1 MIKEYKKNE
10 TQYIKKCKY
19 CKSKFLYENEDYY
32 SDYNYGRKNIKCPYC
47 REVNKVRFKTIFK
60 DDEQI
65 KDDIRKEYNEL
76 KTRFDNS
83 NDRWFKE
90 NQKLFDEK
98 KKMESEYK
106 EKLEKK
112 ELKENKIKKYINNYM
127 SSDKK
132 SNIAIKHLKVILELL
147 EEIE

>member
-32 SDYNYGRKNIKCPYC
+32 SDYSYGKRKIKCPYC
-47 REVNKVRFKTIFK
+47 REVNKIIFK
-60 DDEQI
+60 ITYKNEEQI
-65 KDDIRKEYNEL
+65 QEDYKKELNILKTKYNDVQNNKIKRENEL
-76 KTRFDNS
+76 YI
-83 NDRWFKE
+83 
-90 NQKLFDEK
+90 EK
-98 KKMESEYK
+98 KEIESKYK

-112 ELKENKIKKYINNYM
+112 EFKENKIKKYINDYM

-132 SNIAIKHLKVILELL
+132 SNIAIKHLKEILKIL